1 MRRRYIAAIVVF
13 LSTVVGVAVSHFY
26 PKAYSFLLGYMVA
39 VAILFKTALI
49 SFFSVSKLKIIT
61 FLKGLTFI
69 QGVIL
74 LIKRWFLDNVFA
86 KWLRENIFKYLIE
99 PLKSVF
105 KYYKTLNFKSKFKNF
120 FMPFIVAVSS
130 VWLIYTSGYLDNLLL
145 FTELKVFVIGL
156 SKSALLVISKIFGF
170 MLDSWIT
177 PILEV
182 FALSYFLNKLEE
194 WLGSDNIIVKAINWL
209 GEKLNSLVWRFRV
222 INRKYID
229 PIFNKKI
236 SKKSKQF
243 GKSIEQYV
251 WRKKTEYEY
260 EQFEKLENKILKGHI
275 DAYFSF
281 KGIEKIKDKKRLYS
295 LINKKTKDYLDIV
308 AFVSRNRYGELV
320 PESVGN
326 SYYHDIF
333 ILEGV
338 ATSHKEGVKER
349 RKKDLDYTDFWV
361 LNTSNYP
368 VKLLGSSKYKE
379 QIIEPKSLTF
389 IKTSDEIDYK
399 KDKICFEFN
408 GNKECAI
415 VIE

>member
-13 LSTVVGVAVSHFY
+13 LSTVVGVALSHFY
-26 PKAYSFLLGYMVA
+26 PKAYDFLLGYMVA
-39 VAILFKTALI
+39 VAILLKTALI

-61 FLKGLTFI
+61 FLKGLTFL
-69 QGVIL
+69 QGVNL

-86 KWLRENIFKYLIE
+86 KWLSENIVKYLIE
-99 PLKSVF
+99 PLKSIL
-105 KYYKTLNFKSKFKNF
+105 KYYRALNFKRKIKNF
-120 FMPFIVAVSS
+120 FVPILSLTATL
-130 VWLIYTSGYLDNLLL
+130 WLIYQSGYLDNILL
-145 FTELKVFVIGL
+145 FTELKVFIIGL

-194 WLGSDNIIVKAINWL
+194 WLDSDNPAVKSINWL
-209 GEKLNSLVWRFRV
+209 GEKLNTLVWRFRV

-229 PIFNKKI
+229 PIFNKKV
-236 SKKSKQF
+236 SSKSKQF
-243 GKSIEQYV
+243 ANSLEQYV
-251 WRKKTEYEY
+251 NRKKTEYEY
-260 EQFEKLENKILKGHI
+260 EQFERLENKILKGHI
-275 DAYFSF
+275 DSYYSF

-308 AFVSRNRYGELV
+308 AFVSRNEYGELV
-320 PESVGN
+320 PEDVED

-338 ATSHKEGVKER
+338 ATSHKEGIKEH
-349 RKKDLDYTDFWV
+349 KVEGLDYTDFWV
-361 LNTSNYP
+361 LNTSNYS
-368 VKLLGSSKYKE
+368 VKLVGSKKYKE
-379 QIIEPKSLTF
+379 RIIEPNSIVL
-389 IKTSDEIDYK
+389 IKVKGVLDYTQE
-399 KDKICFEFN
+399 KICFVFN
-408 GNKECAI
+408 NKQECAI